1 MRGLIDSERINS
13 LCSGRH
19 CSLASLSL
27 RRPDIGTPED
37 QSASELIA
45 STVQPALRR
54 VVGSGQLT
62 TFHQHVRPR
71 FHVMQSCQL
80 SESVGV
86 GQSLQISLGHQGTI
100 RAKCKSPPDERPI
113 RPVSSAQYQSPSAN
127 RVSGPPGVVKFKRVK
142 WHSHIRALQRKVQD

>member
-1 MRGLIDSERINS
+1 MRGLIDSERIDC

-19 CSLASLSL
+19 CSLASLSQ

-45 STVQPALRR
+45 STAQPALCR
-54 VVGSGQLT
+54 VAGSDQLT
-62 TFHQHVRPR
+62 TFQYHVRSR
-71 FHVMQSCQL
+71 FHASQSCQL

-86 GQSLQISLGHQGTI
+86 GESLQISLGHQGTI
-100 RAKCKSPPDERPI
+100 GAKCMSQPHQRPI

-127 RVSGPPGVVKFKRVK
+127 RVSSPPGVVKFRRVR
-142 WHSHIRALQRKVQD
+142 WHSHTRALQRKVQD